1 MSWDLEGKQVEG
13 IYMGKFLYKGTV
25 ENSRVKYGGD
35 VVHTIVLD
43 ESINVFGAVR
53 ERILVTD
60 TENTKG
66 VLP

>member
-13 IYMGKFLYKGTV
+13 IYMGKFPYKGTV

-60 TENTKG
+60 TENTTG